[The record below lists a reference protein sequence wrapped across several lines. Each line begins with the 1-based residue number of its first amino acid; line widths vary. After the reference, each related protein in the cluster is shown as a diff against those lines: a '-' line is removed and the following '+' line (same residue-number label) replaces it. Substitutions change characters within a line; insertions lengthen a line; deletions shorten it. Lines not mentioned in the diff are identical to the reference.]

1 MVTGD
6 TGLSSNGFEVKLLLK
21 PDKLQPINIL
31 RRTLGEGDAGWGGTP
46 YGVPPL
52 FFCSEPVRT
61 DQTSSQLPNILEEAS
76 ATQGPSILLRALK
89 RTRAPLTDFGMTI

>member
-1 MVTGD
+1 MVTGN
-6 TGLSSNGFEVKLLLK
+6 TGISSNGFEVKLLLK

-52 FFCSEPVRT
+52 FFCSEPLSFRT
-61 DQTSSQLPNILEEAS
+61 SKTNSVKTNRHPEIRQRS
-76 ATQGPSILLRALK
+76 ARSLQRA
-89 RTRAPLTDFGMTI
+89 